1 MGVEITPEVLS
12 KLRELRL
19 HHWVQLERETNNR
32 YLRSSAGA
40 DDRINFEVDHLIMV
54 QNLNAFC
61 TTERGDTAERD
72 LDRLRIKIARSK
84 QNG

>member
-1 MGVEITPEVLS
+1 MEVEITPELVS

-19 HHWVQLERETNNR
+19 HHWVQFKRETDSR
-32 YLRSSAGA
+32 YLRSSSGV
-40 DDRINFEVDHLIMV
+40 DDRINSEVDHLIMV
-54 QNLNAFC
+54 QNLNVFF